1 MVKLRLKR
9 MGKKNIPIYKIV
21 AADAR
26 SPRDGRFIEAV
37 GFYNPH
43 TEPMTIELQEERIL
57 YWLKNGAQ
65 PTATVRSLFKREGLL
80 MKIRLIKAKVTDERL
95 STEMQ
100 KFVDSK
106 STKAAAD
113 KARKLRQ
120 KQNKDKKKEEKKEE
134 SKA

>member
-106 STKAAAD
+106 STKAAGD

>member
-37 GFYNPH
+37 GFYNPN

-80 MKIRLIKAKVTDERL
+80 MKVRLMKAKVTDERL
-95 STEMQ
+95 NEEMQ
-100 KFVDSK
+100 KFVESR
-106 STKAAAD
+106 STKAVTD

>member
-106 STKAAAD
+106 STKADAD